1 MCAMEATKNQLRDVK
16 VRRFTRQREDAERA
30 IEVAIGTLEQGKPT
44 HDQLGDVADAIDAL
58 KQRQFTVAVRL
69 AQDAVHSTPVG
80 SKRPSV
86 MARTLDEMKSKF
98 EFLRSAEDA

>member
-1 MCAMEATKNQLRDVK
+1 MEATKNQLRDVK

-30 IEVAIGTLEQGKPT
+30 IEVAIATLEQGKPT

-69 AQDAVHSTPVG
+69 AQGAVHSTPVG
-80 SKRPSV
+80 SKRPPV
-86 MARTLDEMKSKF
+86 MARTLDEMKSEF
-98 EFLRSAEDA
+98 EILCGAEDA